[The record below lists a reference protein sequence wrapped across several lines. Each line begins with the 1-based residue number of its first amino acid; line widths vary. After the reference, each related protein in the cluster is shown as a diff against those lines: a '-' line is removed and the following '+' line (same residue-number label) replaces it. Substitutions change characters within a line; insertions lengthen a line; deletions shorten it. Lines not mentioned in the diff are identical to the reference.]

1 MTNAP
6 SAPRGRAG
14 TGFFSRPYLI
24 LTLTSLFWGGNV
36 VAGKL
41 AVGHV
46 DAHSLMI
53 LRWTGAFLVIL
64 PFAIPRLRQDWEV
77 LKRKWWLY
85 LFYGA
90 AGYATFNVFVYFAAY
105 HTSGVNSALEQVSV
119 NIFVL
124 LLNFALFRLR
134 ISVGELIGVAVT
146 ILGVA
151 VIATHGELSRIL
163 ALEVNIGDAMVVFAC
178 FAYAIYSVCLRWRP
192 KTHWLS
198 FLAASFTGA
207 ILASFGYQSVLGEG
221 LFALPGALAAID
233 LQGWLVVAYTVFF
246 PSIISQMFFVRGVE
260 LIGSNRASLFVN
272 LIPLFGTLGSVLIL
286 GESLQLFHIAA
297 ALLIAAG
304 IVLAEWSARRAKG
317 RTQDVRPT

>member
-14 TGFFSRPYLI
+14 TGPFSRPYLI
-24 LTLTSLFWGGNV
+24 LTLTSLFWGGNL

-46 DAHSLMI
+46 DAYSLMI
-53 LRWTGAFLVIL
+53 LRWIGAFLVIL
-64 PFAIPRLRQDWEV
+64 PFAIPRLRQDWPL
-77 LKRKWWLY
+77 LKRRWWLY

-105 HTSGVNSALEQVSV
+105 HTSGINSALGQVSV

-124 LLNFALFRLR
+124 LLNFVLFRLR
-134 ISVGELIGVAVT
+134 ISAGELVGVLIT

-151 VIATHGELSRIL
+151 VIATHGELARIL
-163 ALEVNIGDAMVVFAC
+163 VLEINIGDAMVMFAC

-192 KTHWLS
+192 PTHWLS

-207 ILASFGYQSVLGEG
+207 IVASFGYQSALGGG
-221 LFALPGALAAID
+221 LAALPGALAAID
-233 LQGWLVVAYTVFF
+233 LQGWLVVAYTVLF
-246 PSIISQMFFVRGVE
+246 PSIVSQMFFARGVE

-272 LIPLFGTLGSVLIL
+272 LIPLFGTIGSVLIL
-286 GESLQLFHIAA
+286 GESLQLFHLAA
-297 ALLIAAG
+297 ALLICAG
-304 IVLAEWSARRAKG
+304 IVLAEVSARKAKG
-317 RTQDVRPT
+317 RTESVQPS

>member
-6 SAPRGRAG
+6 SAPRGRAWA
-14 TGFFSRPYLI
+14 GFFSRPYLI

-41 AVGHV
+41 AVGHI
-46 DAHSLMI
+46 DPNALMI
-53 LRWTGAFLVIL
+53 LRWTGALLVIL
-64 PFAIPRLRQDWEV
+64 PFAIPRLRKDWPV
-77 LKRKWWLY
+77 LRRHWWLY
-85 LFYGA
+85 IFYGA
-90 AGYATFNVFVYFAAY
+90 AGYATFNVFVYFAAH
-105 HTSGVNSALEQVSV
+105 HTSGVNGSLEQVSV

-124 LLNFALFRLR
+124 LLNFALFRMRVSAFEL
-134 ISVGELIGVAVT
+134 VGVVIT

-151 VIATHGELSRIL
+151 VIATHGELGRII

-198 FLAASFTGA
+198 FLAATFTGA
-207 ILASFGYQSVLGEG
+207 ILASFVYQSALGEG
-221 LFALPGALAAID
+221 ITHLPAALHAID
-233 LQGWLVVAYTVFF
+233 LQGWLVVAYTLLF
-246 PSIISQMFFVRGVE
+246 PSIVSQLFYVRGVE

-272 LIPLFGTLGSVLIL
+272 LIPLFGTIGSVVVL
-286 GESLQLFHIAA
+286 GETLEPFHVVA

-304 IVLAEWSARRAKG
+304 IVLAEWSARRREASLPPG
-317 RTQDVRPT
+317 